1 MNNYSIDGLSPFPPV
16 VNPIKLSMP
25 FPPGSAVP
33 DAEMNLARR
42 ERCPAR
48 LMAEVAQLYHEE
60 GWTQNEIAGKLRLSQ
75 GTVCRLLQ
83 KAQDQG
89 IVRINVIPPEGTFVD
104 LEELLEQ
111 KFGLTQVIIGRADTD
126 SEEGVQKALAASAAH
141 FLQTTLKPREVI
153 GVSSGSATLLS
164 MVEQMHPIWKIA
176 DCQVLQMVGEPADPS
191 GEKYAYQVVRQ
202 LARLVQGEAHFL
214 LAPEIVDSKAAA
226 EVLAQDPCVRQTMA
240 LFDRINVALVEICP
254 VEPSFGLGNGRHRF
268 STDELGA
275 LEAKGAVGHVCLRF
289 YNAVGEEMNNPLCA
303 TVFGIELAH
312 LKSIPSVVGIAGG
325 KRKHQAILG
334 ALRGEWVD
342 VLITDQFSAEAILRA

>member
-1 MNNYSIDGLSPFPPV
+1 MNNYSIDGPSPFPPV
-16 VNPIKLSMP
+16 VKPIKLSIP
-25 FPPGSAVP
+25 LTPGRVVP
-33 DAEMNLARR
+33 DVEVNLARR

-83 KAQDQG
+83 KAQDLG
-89 IVRINVIPPEGTFVD
+89 IVRINVIPPEETFVD

-126 SEEGVQKALAASAAH
+126 SEEGVQKALAAAAAH

-164 MVEQMHPIWKIA
+164 MVEQMHPSWKIA
-176 DCQVLQMVGEPADPS
+176 DCHVLQMVGQPADPL
-191 GEKYAYQVVRQ
+191 GKKYAYQLVRQ
-202 LARLVQGEAHFL
+202 LAGLVQGKAHFL

-226 EVLAQDPCVRQTMA
+226 DVLEQDPSVGQTMA
-240 LFDRINVALVEICP
+240 LFSRINVALVEISP
-254 VEPSFGLGNGRHRF
+254 VEPSSWLSNGSHRF
-268 STDELGA
+268 STDELRA
-275 LEAKGAVGHVCLRF
+275 LEAKAAVGHICLRF
-289 YNAVGEEMNNPLCA
+289 YNAVGGEIENPLRS
-303 TVFGIELAH
+303 TVFGVEVGH

>member
-16 VNPIKLSMP
+16 VNPINLSRLL
-25 FPPGSAVP
+25 PPGRVVP
-33 DAEMNLARR
+33 DAEVNLAAR

-141 FLQTTLKPREVI
+141 FLQATLKPREVI

-176 DCQVLQMVGEPADPS
+176 DCHVLQMVGEPADPS
-191 GEKYAYQVVRQ
+191 GKKYAYQVVRQ
-202 LARLVQGEAHFL
+202 LAAWF
-214 LAPEIVDSKAAA
+214 K
-226 EVLAQDPCVRQTMA
+226 
-240 LFDRINVALVEICP
+240 
-254 VEPSFGLGNGRHRF
+254 
-268 STDELGA
+268 
-275 LEAKGAVGHVCLRF
+275 
-289 YNAVGEEMNNPLCA
+289 
-303 TVFGIELAH
+303 
-312 LKSIPSVVGIAGG
+312 G
-325 KRKHQAILG
+325 KRIFCWRQKS
-334 ALRGEWVD
+334 
-342 VLITDQFSAEAILRA
+342 LIQRQRLTCWHKTRAFGKRWLCSTGSMSR